1 MTIDYH
7 HYLPEALCAV
17 GMVRQQSDVLSEWG
31 IGPNE
36 PKGLKMVLP
45 YYYEKLAV
53 LEVGG
58 EFSS

>member
-1 MTIDYH
+1 M
-7 HYLPEALCAV
+7 